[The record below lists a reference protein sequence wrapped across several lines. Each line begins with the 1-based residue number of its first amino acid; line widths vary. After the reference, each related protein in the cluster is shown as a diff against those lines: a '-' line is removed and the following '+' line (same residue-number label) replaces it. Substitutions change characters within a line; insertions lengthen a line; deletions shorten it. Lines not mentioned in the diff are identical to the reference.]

1 MTKRSVG
8 SVVVLTIITLGI
20 YGIYWTVVTK
30 GEMNSAGAEIPS
42 AWLILIPI
50 VNIWWL
56 WKFCEGVD
64 HVTKGKMSA
73 GVAFILL
80 WLVGLIGT
88 AIVQHSLNR
97 EAVA

>member
-1 MTKRSVG
+1 MTERSVG
-8 SVVVLTIITLGI
+8 SVVVLTIVTLGI
-20 YGIYWTVVTK
+20 YGIYWAVVTK
-30 GEMNSAGAEIPS
+30 NEMNAAGAQIPS
-42 AWLILIPI
+42 AWLILVPI

-88 AIVQHSLNR
+88 AIVQHSLNK
-97 EAVA
+97 EAAA

>member
-1 MTKRSVG
+1 MTKN
-8 SVVVLTIITLGI
+8 
-20 YGIYWTVVTK
+20 
-30 GEMNSAGAEIPS
+30 EMNAAGAQIPS
-42 AWLILIPI
+42 AWLILI

-73 GVAFILL
+73 GVAFILF

-88 AIVQHSLNR
+88 AIVQHSLNK
-97 EAVA
+97 EAHA

>member
-20 YGIYWTVVTK
+20 YGIYWAVVTK
-30 GEMNSAGAEIPS
+30 NEMNAAGAEIPS

-88 AIVQHSLNR
+88 AIVQHSLNK
-97 EAVA
+97 EARA